1 MNEKRFTMTS
11 YKRFTDATITYQI
24 VRISLIYER
33 GYITFTIHIQNLYL
47 PPPCLSATEFENPI
61 TAIKE

>member
-11 YKRFTDATITYQI
+11 YKRFTEATITYQI

-47 PPPCLSATEFENPI
+47 PLCLSATEFENPI